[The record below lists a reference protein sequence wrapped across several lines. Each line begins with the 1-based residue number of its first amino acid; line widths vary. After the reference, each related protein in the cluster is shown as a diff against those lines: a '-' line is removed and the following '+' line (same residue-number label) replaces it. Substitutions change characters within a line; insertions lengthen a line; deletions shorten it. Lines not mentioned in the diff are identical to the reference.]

1 MNELENQV
9 KDVSEQKVKFNAP
22 LWVIIGLLLMTA
34 GVAYRFVF

>member
-9 KDVSEQKVKFNAP
+9 KDVSEQKVKLNAP

-34 GVAYRFVF
+34 GVAYHFVF